1 MKSLS
6 SHHVNYYENS
16 IWPMQ
21 QTFKNREQ
29 NIFLIINSSPH
40 IPILKREIKVTEEE
54 IAPSYREI
62 HTSLPLSPDLSF
74 SLSHLLLL
82 NLVAAFLLF
91 HTKAG
96 FYSTL
101 TGSCYLKLTASLWEL
116 NQLAFYPTLPIV
128 LSEVLSF
135 VGEDENQLNKEMERM
150 KEWGEK
156 LISR

>member
-6 SHHVNYYENS
+6 SHHVNYYEKS

-21 QTFKNREQ
+21 QTFKNRKQ

-40 IPILKREIKVTEEE
+40 IPSLTREIKVTEEE

-74 SLSHLLLL
+74 PFPIYSFSIWWL
-82 NLVAAFLLF
+82 NFCCSTLRQV
-91 HTKAG
+91 

-101 TGSCYLKLTASLWEL
+101 TGSCYLQLTASLWEL
-116 NQLAFYPTLPIV
+116 NQLAFYPALLIV
-128 LSEVLSF
+128 LSKVSSF
-135 VGEDENQLNKEMERM
+135 VGDDENQLNKEMERM
-150 KEWGEK
+150 KEWGK
-156 LISR
+156 S